1 VRFVIQLLDER
12 HDREAFDCGEPELNE
27 YLRRYARQNQERGV
41 SRTFVAV
48 REGERSV
55 VGFYS
60 LAAGSVAF
68 ASVPPALRR
77 RLPRYPVPVA
87 HLARLA
93 TCQSVRG
100 QGLREALLFD
110 ALQRTLRAAGEIG
123 IAAVDVRAKTERA
136 RAYYERYGFESLADD
151 ELHLFLPLDTVRR
164 LVAGQEDP

>member
-1 VRFVIQLLDER
+1 MRFVVQLLNDR
-12 HDREAFDCGEPELNE
+12 HDRDPFDCGEPALNE

-48 REGERSV
+48 AEGQRSV

-68 ASVPPALRR
+68 ESVPDSLRS

-93 TCQSVRG
+93 TWQSIRG
-100 QGLREALLFD
+100 HGLGGVLLFD
-110 ALQRTLRAAGEIG
+110 ALQRTLRVAEEIG
-123 IAAVDVRAKTERA
+123 IAAVDVWAKNDRA
-136 RAYYERYGFESLADD
+136 RAYCERYGFQALGDD
-151 ELHLFLPLDTVRR
+151 ERHLFLPLDTVRP
-164 LVAGQEDP
+164 LTGF